1 MMDRLSLDSPAW
13 GAFVERMPDAMP
25 FHHPAWASTIARAY
39 GFDGFALALRG
50 SSTGEGDYV
59 AGAPVI
65 ELRSPLTRRRR
76 WSSLPFT
83 DTCPALTEPGDAVRF
98 AMAVDEHRIGEGVV
112 EVEISGALPGIPAV
126 TSVQRVQHVLSL
138 DPDPDVVAR
147 GYRSSVRRNIRSA
160 RASDLRLRRATTEVD
175 MADVFYRLQ
184 VMTRRRL
191 GLPPQPRR
199 FFRAIWRGIVAT
211 GLGHL
216 TIVEASR
223 IPVAAAIFLR
233 WNGTTIY
240 KYGASDP
247 SAWHLRPNNL
257 LFANEIESACSAGCA
272 TFHFGRTDVDDEGL
286 RRFKLGW
293 GAEEKPLRST
303 WFGARPHAERSG
315 PPEFLRAVV
324 RRSPPF
330 VVRTVGEALYR
341 YVA

>member
-1 MMDRLSLDSPAW
+1 MIDRLPLDSPAW
-13 GAFVERMPDAMP
+13 GAFVERMPDALP
-25 FHHPAWASTIARAY
+25 FHHPAWAATIARAY

-50 SSTGEGDYV
+50 SSTDERDYV
-59 AGAPVI
+59 AGVPVI

-83 DTCPALTEPGDAVRF
+83 DTCPALTEPCDAVRF
-98 AMAVDEHRIGEGVV
+98 AMAVDERRIGEGVV
-112 EVEISGALPGIPAV
+112 EVEISGPLPGVPGV
-126 TSVQRVQHVLSL
+126 TSVRRVQHVLSL

-147 GYRSSVRRNIRSA
+147 RYRPSVRRNIRNA
-160 RASDLRLRRATTEVD
+160 RASELRLRRATTEAD
-175 MADVFYRLQ
+175 MTDVFYRLQ

-199 FFRAIWRGIVAT
+199 FFQSIWRGIVAP

-223 IPVAAAIFLR
+223 MPDAAAVFRR
-233 WNGTTIY
+233 WNGTTFY

-247 SAWHLRPNNL
+247 RAWHLRPNNL
-257 LFANEIESACSAGCA
+257 LFAEEIESACSAGCT

-286 RRFKLGW
+286 RRFKLSW
-293 GAEEKPLRST
+293 GTEEKPLCST
-303 WFGARPHAERSG
+303 WFGSGPREERSG
-315 PPEFLRAVV
+315 PPELLRAVV

-330 VVRTVGEALYR
+330 VARKVGEALYR